1 MDLPRSS
8 FYAPSAPTQEDPV
21 IGVIQSIAEH
31 RMGRNYLAGEDG
43 DAINAILAAAGYNFS
58 LLIKW
63 LRQLLWLLLAA
74 LRFSP
79 KSLAT

>member
-1 MDLPRSS
+1 MNYPQIIDML
-8 FYAPSAPTQEDPV
+8 TGH
-21 IGVIQSIAEH
+21 IKAEH

-43 DAINAILAAAGYNFS
+43 DAILAVAGYNFS

-63 LRQLLWLLLAA
+63 LGQLLWLIVAA